1 MSEPIEIISNGRLSC
16 RRAAQVTL
24 AVLSAIVLAGCAI
37 GEREPIYLDSAEVD
51 PIRAPAGLDQPP
63 VRGTYRV
70 GGYFLPEM
78 AGQSEDRP
86 PRVLSSAEAE
96 ASRSH
101 IRFGERGLYLEV
113 EDELDSVWRRLG
125 FSLDRAGMTLLRS
138 DSGERRYAFDFD
150 HDPIIVDRTGLARLA
165 FWQGRERIDYSGR
178 FVVEV
183 QPDGD
188 SATRVILLDDNGQ
201 LVDMVRA
208 EYVLSVLR
216 ERLG

>member
-1 MSEPIEIISNGRLSC
+1 MNRAIQNSLLPIAG
-16 RRAAQVTL
+16 
-24 AVLSAIVLAGCAI
+24 AVLLTACAV
-37 GEREPIYLDSAEVD
+37 GDSDPIYLDSAEID
-51 PIRAPAGLDQPP
+51 PIRTPPELDEPP

-70 GGYFLPEM
+70 AGVYLPQM

-125 FSLDRAGMTLLRS
+125 FTLDRGDMELEQADADDR
-138 DSGERRYAFDFD
+138 EYAFRFH
-150 HDPIIVDRTGLARLA
+150 HDPIVIDRTGFARLA
-165 FWQGRERIDYSGR
+165 FWQSRERIDHSGR
-178 FVVEV
+178 FVVEL
-183 QPDGD
+183 QPVGEA
-188 SATRVILLDDNGQ
+188 STRVNLLDENGE

-208 EYVLSVLR
+208 EYVLAILR

>member
-1 MSEPIEIISNGRLSC
+1 MNRVALNLLLPVAS
-16 RRAAQVTL
+16 
-24 AVLSAIVLAGCAI
+24 AVLLAACAV
-37 GEREPIYLDSAEVD
+37 GDSEPIYLDSAEVD
-51 PIRAPAGLDQPP
+51 PIRTPSGLDAPP

-70 GGYFLPEM
+70 AGYFLPEM
-78 AGQSEDRP
+78 AGQNEDRP

-101 IRFGERGLYLEV
+101 VRFGERGLYLEV

-125 FSLDRAGMTLLRS
+125 FSLNRGGMEIEQA
-138 DSGERRYAFDFD
+138 DADERRYAFRFQ
-150 HDPIIVDRTGLARLA
+150 HDPIVIDRTGFGRLA
-165 FWQGRERIDYSGR
+165 FWQSPERIDHSGR
-178 FVVEV
+178 FVVEMEPAGEAV
-183 QPDGD
+183 
-188 SATRVILLDDNGQ
+188 TRVNLLDENGE